1 LASLITSSIST
12 RFEDRGFFAE
22 LQDCKI
28 DFQFTIEHCTNG
40 SRKGA
45 GGALDFEI

>member
-1 LASLITSSIST
+1 M

-40 SRKGA
+40 CQKGA

>member
-12 RFEDRGFFAE
+12 PFEDRGFFAE

-40 SRKGA
+40 CRKWGR
-45 GGALDFEI
+45 GALDFEI